1 MKKKILIISIS
12 AVVLLVLASLSSVIG
27 TTTVRTSGA
36 IHSPLFAVRTQR
48 SIDTEEKLT
57 FHSNYLGKGLRT
69 SLFRTTK
76 PSLSLTLDRTIKLL
90 NQNPAFFTKILKE
103 ISSNPRITA
112 LLQKNGITMDE
123 VKTHLNRLKNNP
135 SLFIEELQNAEPKLA
150 AYQLDS
156 PVPLGL
162 NTSSVI
168 GCVITAIVMIPVVL
182 ILGLIVVVFTLR
194 IIQCLKIDE
203 IMNSLFDQI
212 LQELS
217 PAGSYL

>member
-27 TTTVRTSGA
+27 TTTVRTYGA
-36 IHSPLFAVRTQR
+36 RQSPLFVVRTQR

-57 FHSNYLGKGLRT
+57 FHSNYLGKGLGS
-69 SLFRTTK
+69 SLFLTTK
-76 PSLSLTLDRTIKLL
+76 PSLSVTLDRTMKLL
-90 NQNPAFFTKILKE
+90 NKNPGFFTKILQE
-103 ISSNPRITA
+103 ISSNPRITM
-112 LLQKNGITMDE
+112 LLQKYGITMAE
-123 VKTHLNRLKNNP
+123 VKTHLNRLKNDP
-135 SLFIEELQNAEPKLA
+135 SVFIEEIQNAEPKLA
-150 AYQLDS
+150 AYQLET
-156 PVPLGL
+156 PLPLGL

-182 ILGLIVVVFTLR
+182 ILALIVVVFTLR
-194 IIQCLKIDE
+194 IIQCLRIDE

>member
-27 TTTVRTSGA
+27 TTTIRTSGA
-36 IHSPLFAVRTQR
+36 RQSPLFAVRTQR
-48 SIDTEEKLT
+48 SIDTEETLT
-57 FHSNYLGKGLRT
+57 FHSNYLGKGLRS
-69 SLFRTTK
+69 SLFLTTK
-76 PSLSLTLDRTIKLL
+76 PSLSVSLDRTMKLL
-90 NQNPAFFTKILKE
+90 NKNPEFFNRILQE
-103 ISSNPRITA
+103 ISSNPRITM
-112 LLQKNGITMDE
+112 LLQKNGITLAE
-123 VKTHLNRLKNNP
+123 VKTHLNRLKNDP

-150 AYQLDS
+150 ASQLDS

-168 GCVITAIVMIPVVL
+168 GCVITAIVMVPVVL
-182 ILGLIVVVFTLR
+182 ILALIVVVFTLR
-194 IIQCLKIDE
+194 IIQCLRIDE
-203 IMNSLFDQI
+203 IMDSLFEQI